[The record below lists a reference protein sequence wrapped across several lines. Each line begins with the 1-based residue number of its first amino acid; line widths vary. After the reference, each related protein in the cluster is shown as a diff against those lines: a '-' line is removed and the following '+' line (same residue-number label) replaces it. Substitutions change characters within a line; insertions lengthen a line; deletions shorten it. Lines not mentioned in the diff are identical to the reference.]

1 MKVLRGPHRDW
12 DVGVDA
18 TAVTVG
24 VYDGVHR
31 GHLAVIDALSAPADG
46 LPRAVVTFEQHPATL
61 LAPDR
66 VPPLLT
72 DPDQKVEALEAA
84 GVDVLAMLPFDASVA
99 SMSAETFIREVLV
112 EAMAAS
118 LVVVGKDFRFGYRRL
133 GDTAL
138 LEKLGVVLGY
148 DAVGLELHA
157 DSGEAV
163 SSSRI
168 RSLIANGD
176 LRLAGVLLGRPFAL
190 RGVVVP
196 GDARGRTIGVPTANV
211 AIDPAMARPANGVY
225 AVTGT
230 VDGLAIA
237 ESRMSVSGL
246 RSAVRVMSSSKRTC
260 WTSLPTCTDPPSKSG
275 SSTGF
280 ATRSASMEPTSWS
293 PRSTTTSI
301 ERGPCSRR
309 RATLLLDVEARFRPG
324 DDAACE
330 VVHIIESGLLDQ
342 CLDDARRTVS
352 GTARDHDHPVAR
364 EIGVPIVDGGHRSQ
378 LGVRDACL
386 IPFVL
391 FANVDEQRAG
401 VEQGSDVF
409 GVDGWH
415 AR

>member
-46 LPRAVVTFEQHPATL
+46 LPRAIVTFEQHPATL

-225 AVTGT
+225 AVTVT
-230 VDGLAIA
+230 VDG
-237 ESRMSVSGL
+237 SRHCGVANVGVRPTFGGEGDVVIEAHVL
-246 RSAVRVMSSSKRTC
+246 DFSADLYGSTIEVGFVDRIRNEKRFHGADE
-260 WTSLPTCTDPPSKSG
+260 LVAQIHDV
-275 SSTGF
+275 
-280 ATRSASMEPTSWS
+280 
-293 PRSTTTSI
+293 I
-301 ERGPCSRR
+301 D
-309 RATLLLDVEARFRPG
+309 RARTLLA
-324 DDAACE
+324 
-330 VVHIIESGLLDQ
+330 
-342 CLDDARRTVS
+342 T
-352 GTARDHDHPVAR
+352 
-364 EIGVPIVDGGHRSQ
+364 
-378 LGVRDACL
+378 
-386 IPFVL
+386 
-391 FANVDEQRAG
+391 
-401 VEQGSDVF
+401 
-409 GVDGWH
+409 
-415 AR
+415 